1 MLIPRIS
8 LFSGSITTFHT
19 QMYSDPTLITVSSL
33 CIQEYSERFSFS
45 LMRIYFEDY
54 FCIQSQLETWFR
66 LMKQSDSRLSATF
79 LKDKP
84 EK

>member
-8 LFSGSITTFHT
+8 LISGSITTFHT
-19 QMYSDPTLITVSSL
+19 QMYSDPTLIIVSSF

-45 LMRIYFEDY
+45 LMMIYFEDY
-54 FCIQSQLETWFR
+54 FCIQFQLETWF
-66 LMKQSDSRLSATF
+66 LLIKQSVSRLSATF

-84 EK
+84 DK